1 MVVIELSTAAAVE
14 QQWKAHLSYGGAYGP
29 AGGTLRALVSLLVV
43 GPAAQPL
50 ELNAKTVHCGAE
62 GTGYEL
68 QGFNAALRAQIE
80 AWVAANTAPDAF
92 EKAKTTK
99 MPRLSRARRPSTQRP
114 PQPASE
120 APPPAPAED
129 VAEPAE
135 RIPRN
140 VFERLRALSAVE
152 QVKLARDGELN
163 ERVALERLVGKP
175 VWEAL
180 LRNPRI
186 TPREVARIARM
197 GTLPGPLLDN
207 IVTHAAWVKSPEV
220 RRALLTNPRLAAG
233 QIARVLRE
241 LPKPELRQVPQQA
254 SYPAAVREAAGKL
267 LRKG

>member
-14 QQWKAHLSYGGAYGP
+14 QHWKAHLSFGGAYGP
-29 AGGTLRALVSLLVV
+29 AGGTQRAVVSLLVV

-50 ELNAKTVHCGAE
+50 ELTAKTVHCGAD

-68 QGFNAALRAQIE
+68 QGFNAAMRAQIE
-80 AWVAANTAPDAF
+80 AWVAANTAEDALDH
-92 EKAKTTK
+92 AKTTR
-99 MPRLSRARRPSTQRP
+99 MPRLRRSRT
-114 PQPASE
+114 
-120 APPPAPAED
+120 APPAVAAPAPRAAAAAD
-129 VAEPAE
+129 VDPGE
-135 RIPRN
+135 RIARN
-140 VFERLRALSAVE
+140 VFERIRALSAVE
-152 QVKLARDGELN
+152 QVKLARDGELD

-207 IVTHAAWVKSPEV
+207 IVTHAPWVKSPEV
-220 RRALLTNPRLAAG
+220 RRALLTNPRLTAG
-233 QIARVLRE
+233 QIGRVLRE
-241 LPKPELRQVPQQA
+241 LPKSELKLVPQQA